1 MRKWT
6 YLVAALLIGGTAA
19 TVTSCIDNEEPAGIT
34 ELRGAKAELLK
45 AKAQVQIAEAAIKT
59 AQANLW
65 QAQADLKAEKVAQE
79 KLQTELL
86 AAQTEDAKKAIEE
99 AAAVRAEEVKAAL
112 IAAQQ
117 AAAEADYAYQKALL
131 EISLQLSTMKSD
143 VYAEALKKLLV
154 DEEYT
159 YEYYEYTYK
168 ETTET
173 VQVGDK
179 EVVIAYYEAVKKEKP
194 TEVTVNGFISLS
206 SELANIEY
214 EIASLMQS
222 KAEFE
227 FSYKEED
234 LQKKY
239 AALKAYWEGVQA
251 GQTEA
256 LAAYKK
262 IQGIDIADWEAS
274 YKALEAE
281 IEAASVAKDAI
292 EKKLAEDIVPL
303 GKQRAELENK
313 FGEVSEL
320 KIEVPAG
327 MESEVV
333 SFLWE
338 FVNTQTRYDSNT
350 GNSMGRSSLGD
361 VIANMVANQ
370 ASYNETTGEYEIVN
384 NAFTIN
390 LSATDKNTLLTT
402 NVDTNDDDTPD
413 TNILKY
419 FESLILTSENEA
431 QAKRQL
437 QIYETNLVDATQ
449 PYTDALKT
457 WEDARDAFIAAA
469 DKYKYNYKSSLATH
483 KYDAYAVIKT
493 AINGYLDKT
502 TPTAAETTAIKTTIA
517 NFLTQRAELDGFKLI
532 YKQATTPDE
541 KDVTM
546 QAALKDA
553 TESDAALAMF
563 IAAYRSYPDGALGS
577 ENLNSGG
584 LYGDL
589 YDAVNELWGMT
600 PYYYN
605 QNANA
610 WYYNVNTDQLE
621 AITYDQWKKEVTLNK
636 MRWYTSVYN
645 NANVRPYA
653 PSSGNGYGM
662 YILGDGLANDY
673 FAATYLRDNQKEYIA
688 NSALYELFSTKL
700 QAIYDANKVIIDDYY
715 AALYALSLQKAE
727 LENAAGIET
736 AKYDVIITEKEQLQG
751 IMEKYTVTEAGT
763 TNDQEFE
770 AALKAIKNKIIDI
783 EGGVKDPEKESKG
796 PSYVEG
802 SLANIA
808 KEIAICDNYLK
819 AITDKTYP
827 TLKNSTVA
835 AFEMKISLK
844 EQEKEI
850 LKALYDAAKAKKEQ
864 LLNGLT
870 GTPAE

>member
-45 AKAQVQIAEAAIKT
+45 AKAQVEVAEAAIKT
-59 AQANLW
+59 AQANLL
-65 QAQADLKAEKVAQE
+65 QAKADLKAEEVAQE
-79 KLQTELL
+79 KLRTELL

-99 AAAVRAEEVKAAL
+99 AAAVRAEEAKAAL

-131 EISLQLSTMKSD
+131 EISLRLSTMKSD
-143 VYAEALKKLLV
+143 VYAEALKELLV
-154 DEEYT
+154 DKEYT
-159 YEYYEYTYK
+159 YQYYEYTY
-168 ETTET
+168 EEVTEYVT
-173 VQVGDK
+173 VGDEKVKITYYKAEKAK
-179 EVVIAYYEAVKKEKP
+179 EP
-194 TEVTVNGFISLS
+194 TTVTVSGFISLS

-239 AALKAYWEGVQA
+239 GALKAYWEGVQA

-274 YKALEAE
+274 YKALAAE
-281 IEAASVAKDAI
+281 IEAAKVAKDAI

-303 GKQRAELENK
+303 DKQRAELENK

-327 MESEVV
+327 MEFGVINALRTLARAVAYPNE
-333 SFLWE
+333 
-338 FVNTQTRYDSNT
+338 
-350 GNSMGRSSLGD
+350 SLSAAILD
-361 VIANMVANQ
+361 VINNQ
-370 ASYNETTGEYEIVN
+370 ASYDEAKREWIIAD
-384 NAFTIN
+384 NAFTIK
-390 LSATDKNTLLTT
+390 LSASDKNTLFTT
-402 NVDTNDDDTPD
+402 RCFSANDGSNVDV
-413 TNILKY
+413 NILKY
-419 FESLILTSENEA
+419 FESRILTSENEA

-483 KYDAYAVIKT
+483 KYDAYAVIQT

-532 YKQATTPDE
+532 YKPATTPDE

-563 IAAYRSYPDGALGS
+563 IATYRNYPDGALGG
-577 ENLNSGG
+577 EWLNIGG

-589 YDAVNELWGMT
+589 YEASKELWGEI
-600 PYYYN
+600 PSYYD
-605 QNANA
+605 QNMQT
-610 WYYNVNTDQLE
+610 WYSNVNTDQLE
-621 AITYDQWKKEVTLNK
+621 AITYDQWKKEVTQNSIW
-636 MRWYTSVYN
+636 WYINVYN
-645 NANVRPYA
+645 DATFMPYA

-673 FAATYLRDNQKEYIA
+673 FAATYLRDDLKEYIA
-688 NSALYELFSTKL
+688 NSALYEPFSTKL
-700 QAIYDANKVIIDDYY
+700 QAIYDANKVIIDDYN

-763 TNDQEFE
+763 TNEQEFA

-783 EGGVKDPEKESKG
+783 EGGVKDPEGESKE
-796 PSYVEG
+796 PSYIEG

-827 TLKNSTVA
+827 TLKNSTIA

-850 LKALYDAAKAKKEQ
+850 LKALYDAAKAKKDK

-870 GTPAE
+870 GTPAQ